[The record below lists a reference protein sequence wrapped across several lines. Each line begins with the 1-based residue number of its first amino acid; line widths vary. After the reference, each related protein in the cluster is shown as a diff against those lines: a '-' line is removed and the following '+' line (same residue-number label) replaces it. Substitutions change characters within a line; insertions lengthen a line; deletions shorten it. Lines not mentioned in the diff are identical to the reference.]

1 LKFKKN
7 ELDRKKNTVK
17 MKKYLFISDSIF
29 LVQIIVTYLQLSFN
43 IDPALYSSVIY
54 KLFYYLNYSLATQS
68 SMQLVYI
75 SIDRYVSMKF
85 PALRFFLRKRNNQ
98 LIYFIFIF
106 MFNLMYYLPV
116 AYNYSLI
123 AINDTLVCSFN
134 NQYSQDLISYID
146 LANRSILPSMLII
159 PFSTL
164 LGIEVIKSRNRILA
178 NFQKE
183 ENEYFNNNIR
193 LATTSILLNIINLL
207 VQLPISV
214 YLFLPN
220 YSQINGFNFF
230 SFYFT

>member
-1 LKFKKN
+1 MF
-7 ELDRKKNTVK
+7 E
-17 MKKYLFISDSIF
+17 
-29 LVQIIVTYLQLSFN
+29 
-43 IDPALYSSVIY
+43 SS
-54 KLFYYLNYSLATQS
+54 L
-68 SMQLVYI
+68 
-75 SIDRYVSMKF
+75 
-85 PALRFFLRKRNNQ
+85 
-98 LIYFIFIF
+98 
-106 MFNLMYYLPV
+106 LPTCD
-116 AYNYSLI
+116 N
-123 AINDTLVCSFN
+123 N

-214 YLFLPN
+214 YLFLPD
-220 YSQINGFNFF
+220 YTQINGYSFAYYLFYLSYSINFCIRFMFNS
-230 SFYFT
+230 SFRKQFIYLLEKIINVQKN